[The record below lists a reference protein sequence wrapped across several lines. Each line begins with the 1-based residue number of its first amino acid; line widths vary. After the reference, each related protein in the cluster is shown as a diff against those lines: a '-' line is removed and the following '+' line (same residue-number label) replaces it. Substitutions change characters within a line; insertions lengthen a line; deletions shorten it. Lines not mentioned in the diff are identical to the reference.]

1 MSRPK
6 YIIIFLVNQFFTFSI
21 QTISTIHY
29 EKNYL
34 NQPIEI
40 SERTWRTD
48 IDQVSQIDLH
58 TSTFNSKSWEPIHE
72 WCTGSIHTREDGQ
85 LSIGAASGP
94 CRIGAKVHN
103 STEKICLF
111 RFEKKTRGNKSECDV
126 SGSEVGS
133 VWSMVKYWIWR
144 NLVGYFFRWI
154 DIHLVRYWVV
164 CLIVWSNLIDVNI
177 MKTWMGLMA
186 DLFSC
191 GGSASL
197 KIFCSK
203 KTLQIARINFNR
215 KSCKYVRT
223 LLNAFLRICG
233 IRMWYFQKNISK
245 LLLRWVHFLSLH

>member
-48 IDQVSQIDLH
+48 IDQVSPIDLH

-111 RFEKKTRGNKSECDV
+111 RFEKKPAETNRNATWVGLKSVLFDRWLNIE
-126 SGSEVGS
+126 SGEIWSVIFFDGLTS
-133 VWSMVKYWIWR
+133 IWFVIGLFVWS
-144 NLVGYFFRWI
+144 FEA
-154 DIHLVRYWVV
+154 
-164 CLIVWSNLIDVNI
+164 
-177 MKTWMGLMA
+177 T
-186 DLFSC
+186 
-191 GGSASL
+191 
-197 KIFCSK
+197 
-203 KTLQIARINFNR
+203 
-215 KSCKYVRT
+215 
-223 LLNAFLRICG
+223 
-233 IRMWYFQKNISK
+233 
-245 LLLRWVHFLSLH
+245 